1 MIDFD
6 KSSLSPE
13 NKISA
18 QVLSMRA
25 QIASGQAEQV
35 FASSQKDN
43 GVPDIAAMNA
53 FALYN
58 IGKTA
63 AAVREIEN
71 LVESSSDNPTVQI
84 IGGTLLQSE
93 GRTDEAL
100 ALLAEHQGSL
110 EA

>member
-13 NKISA
+13 NKIPA

-25 QIASGQAEQV
+25 QIADGQAGQV
-35 FASSQKDN
+35 LESLPKEN
-43 GVPDIAAMNA
+43 GVPDVAAMRA
-53 FALYN
+53 FALHN

-63 AAVREIEN
+63 AAVQEIEN
-71 LVESSSDNPTVQI
+71 LVESSSDNPTVQV
-84 IGGTLLQSE
+84 IGGILLQAE

-100 ALLAEHQGSL
+100 ALLAKHQGSL